1 MIEWFVALQVG
12 VAVIAGVLCLV
23 LGLGGRVPGDV
34 TMGAVALV
42 ELLLIVQLVMA
53 IVAPVLGNSPS
64 GSLAEFY
71 IYLISA
77 LLLPLAGGFWAP
89 NTADLKRIREE
100 ISYDPG
106 PLRAI
111 TGTKAFKKIFGRLE
125 GEQLKTVPRGF
136 DPADAAIDLLR
147 YKQFLLVR
155 HFPDEA
161 VLAPGFVAEVDQTF
175 QQMRPFLDYM
185 SQVLTTDANGLPL

>member
-23 LGLGGRVPGDV
+23 LGFAGRVPGDL

-53 IVAPVLGNSPS
+53 IVAPLVGNPPT

-77 LLLPLAGGFWAP
+77 LLLPLAGGFWALIER
-89 NTADLKRIREE
+89 NRWSTVIL
-100 ISYDPG
+100 G
-106 PLRAI
+106 GVCLAI
-111 TGTKAFKKIFGRLE
+111 
-125 GEQLKTVPRGF
+125 
-136 DPADAAIDLLR
+136 
-147 YKQFLLVR
+147 
-155 HFPDEA
+155 A
-161 VLAPGFVAEVDQTF
+161 VMVYRMGQIWFVQGA
-175 QQMRPFLDYM
+175 
-185 SQVLTTDANGLPL
+185 